1 MWMILIGGLRRRWPE
16 HLLAAAVIA
25 AVVAGLGA
33 LRATSA
39 AAEAEVHDIA
49 HRLGRNM
56 LLLPADVAPA
66 DFYAQRYVGGGLP
79 DSAPESIKASPAGEH
94 IQSMEA
100 RLYGNFDVAG
110 VPVVLVGQDLGWPT
124 LSDGRVPAIAGAAA
138 ARALGLQ
145 AGGTLPL
152 RTDRLAI
159 LEVAE
164 QPPDGL
170 DAAIFMPVAA
180 AQRILGRP
188 GQLSAIRLAGCWCR
202 VDVKTLGSQIEA
214 ALPGSRAI
222 TVASVLQAQQGT
234 VDVVRSYGTA
244 LHLLAAAL
252 VVALVAGLAV
262 AGARR
267 RARELG
273 LLTAIGV
280 APGRLGGLL
289 VLESALVGLAGG
301 IAGWFL
307 AGPMA
312 RWLVGASAGAAP
324 PPSVA
329 LVLGAAALSAAAAA
343 IPALRAATLDPAIAL
358 RETAA

>member
-1 MWMILIGGLRRRWPE
+1 MWMILFGGLRRRWPE
-16 HLLAAAVIA
+16 HLLAAVVIA

-66 DFYAQRYVGGGLP
+66 DFYAQRYQGGLL
-79 DSAPESIKASPAGEH
+79 DSAPGQIKASPAGAH
-94 IQSMEA
+94 IKSMEA
-100 RLYGNFDVAG
+100 RLYGNLEVQG
-110 VPVVLVGQDLGWPT
+110 RPIILVGQDFGWPT
-124 LSDGRVPAIAGAAA
+124 LPDGRVPAVAGAAA

-145 AGGTLPL
+145 AGGTLPFGAE
-152 RTDRLAI
+152 RLAI
-159 LEVAE
+159 LEVTD

-170 DAAIFMPVAA
+170 DSALFLPVAA
-180 AQRILGRP
+180 AQRLLGRP
-188 GQLSAIRLAGCWCR
+188 GELSAIRLAGCWCR
-202 VDVKTLGSQIEA
+202 VDVKTLGAQIEA

-234 VDVVRSYGTA
+234 IDVVRRYGAT

-252 VVALVAGLAV
+252 VVALVAGLAIS
-262 AGARR
+262 GARR

-280 APGRLGGLL
+280 APGRLSGLL
-289 VLESALVGLAGG
+289 ILESALVGLAGG
-301 IAGWFL
+301 LGGWL
-307 AGPMA
+307 AAVPMA
-312 RWLVGASAGAAP
+312 RWLVGAAADAAP
-324 PPSVA
+324 APSFA
-329 LVLGAAALSAAAAA
+329 LILGAAALSAAAAA
-343 IPALRAATLDPAIAL
+343 VPALRAAALDPAIAL

>member
-1 MWMILIGGLRRRWPE
+1 MWMIFVGGLRRRWAE
-16 HLLAAAVIA
+16 HLLAAVVIA

-39 AAEAEVHDIA
+39 AAEAEVHDIS

-66 DFYAQRYVGGGLP
+66 DFYAQRYKGGLP
-79 DSAPESIKASPAGEH
+79 DSAPGLLEASPAGEH

-100 RLYGNFDVAG
+100 RLYGHYLVGGASL
-110 VPVVLVGQDLGWPT
+110 VVVGQDVGWPT
-124 LSDGRVPAIAGAAA
+124 LPGGTVPAVAGPAA
-138 ARALGLQ
+138 ARALGVE
-145 AGGTLPL
+145 AGSTLPL
-152 RTDRLAI
+152 GSIRFTI

-170 DAAIFMPVAA
+170 DDALFMPVAP
-180 AQRILGRP
+180 AQQLLGRP
-188 GQLSAIRLAGCWCR
+188 GELSAIRLAGCWCR
-202 VDVKTLGSQIEA
+202 IDVRALGAQIEA

-234 VDVVRSYGTA
+234 VEVVRRYGAA

-252 VVALVAGLAV
+252 VFLLVAGLAV

-267 RARELG
+267 RGRELG
-273 LLTAIGV
+273 LLSAIGV
-280 APGRLGGLL
+280 PPGGLVGIL
-289 VLESALVGLAGG
+289 VLEAALVGLAGG
-301 IAGWFL
+301 LAGWL
-307 AGPMA
+307 GAGPLA
-312 RWLVGASAGAAP
+312 RWAAGAAAASAP
-324 PPSVA
+324 TPSLA
-329 LVLGAAALSAAAAA
+329 LIFGAAALSAAAAA
-343 IPALRAATLDPAIAL
+343 IPALRATALDPALAL

>member
-1 MWMILIGGLRRRWPE
+1 MWMILLGGLRRRWPE
-16 HLLAAAVIA
+16 HLLAGVVIA

-33 LRATSA
+33 LRATSS

-66 DFYAQRYVGGGLP
+66 DFYAQRYRGGLS
-79 DSAPESIKASPAGEH
+79 DSAPERIKASPAGQH
-94 IQSMEA
+94 IKSMEA
-100 RLYGNFDVAG
+100 RLYGNLEVQG
-110 VPVVLVGQDLGWPT
+110 RPVILVGQDLGWPA
-124 LSDGRVPAIAGAAA
+124 LPDGRVPAVAGAEA
-138 ARALGLQ
+138 ARMLGLK

-152 RTDRLAI
+152 GADRLAI
-159 LEVAE
+159 LEVSD

-170 DAAIFMPVAA
+170 DSALFLPVEA
-180 AQRILGRP
+180 AQRLLGRP
-188 GQLSAIRLAGCWCR
+188 GELSAIRLAGCWCR
-202 VDVKTLGSQIEA
+202 VDVKTLGAQIEA

-234 VDVVRSYGTA
+234 VDVVRRYGTA

-252 VVALVAGLAV
+252 VVALVAGLAI

-273 LLTAIGV
+273 LLSAIGV
-280 APGRLGGLL
+280 PPGRLASLL

-301 IAGWFL
+301 LAGWL
-307 AGPMA
+307 WADPIS
-312 RWLVGASAGAAP
+312 RYLVGAAAAAAP
-324 PPSVA
+324 APSFA

-343 IPALRAATLDPAIAL
+343 FPALRAAALDPAVAL